1 MSLQAL
7 TSFSDG
13 ESQVQLSKF
22 CVKRKGTLRKE
33 LIFIEQL
40 PVYLLIEI
48 LPKVPCAYTILSSF
62 FFFTQGNFSS
72 ERLICPGQN
81 TWRTCAV
88 SLCHII
94 LSHLIKSLCF
104 HCLLSARTL
113 PNQFLM
119 KSRSWHLYVLHP
131 GLLAQRCQFRQ
142 HSLHLSPVRP
152 GLPLSELNPKGL
164 A

>member
-62 FFFTQGNFSS
+62 FFFSPKETS
-72 ERLICPGQN
+72 
-81 TWRTCAV
+81 
-88 SLCHII
+88 
-94 LSHLIKSLCF
+94 
-104 HCLLSARTL
+104 
-113 PNQFLM
+113 
-119 KSRSWHLYVLHP
+119 
-131 GLLAQRCQFRQ
+131 AQR
-142 HSLHLSPVRP
+142 
-152 GLPLSELNPKGL
+152 G
-164 A
+164 